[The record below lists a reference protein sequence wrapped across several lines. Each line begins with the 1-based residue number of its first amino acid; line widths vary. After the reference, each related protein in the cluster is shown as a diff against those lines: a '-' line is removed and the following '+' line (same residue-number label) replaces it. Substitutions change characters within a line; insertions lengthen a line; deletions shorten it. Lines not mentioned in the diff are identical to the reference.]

1 MTARRHYIHTQD
13 GFRLRGSDVF
23 VEVREVGGA
32 TSVKTGDEILLSEL
46 SARDVISFYVV
57 IDGVE
62 ISLPIDLDSCSGN
75 KGMRDPDVSFLDRV
89 ADVHG
94 GAVAEK
100 LALMLIDAL
109 PGVVK
114 EENVGESEEWAKTA
128 LLSCAR

>member
-57 IDGVE
+57 IDGV
-62 ISLPIDLDSCSGN
+62 
-75 KGMRDPDVSFLDRV
+75 R
-89 ADVHG
+89 
-94 GAVAEK
+94 
-100 LALMLIDAL
+100 
-109 PGVVK
+109 
-114 EENVGESEEWAKTA
+114 
-128 LLSCAR
+128 